1 MNIKDVSTSPASLS
15 LCLAHHVVEDE
26 AGVRQFEVFEQ
37 TVELP
42 AVQRTPGTVEV
53 VSGLRLLPRVVVVLE
68 LNRRKDTRVTAGCL
82 ETRAV
87 QNAFFF
93 NQMKRIL
100 TVMKVI
106 HQLNR
111 P

>member
-1 MNIKDVSTSPASLS
+1 MNIQDVSTSPASLS
-15 LCLAHHVVEDE
+15 VCLAHHVVEDE

-68 LNRRKDTRVTAGCL
+68 LNRRKDKCDGRKSGNSSCTKCL
-82 ETRAV
+82 
-87 QNAFFF
+87 F
-93 NQMKRIL
+93 QMKR
-100 TVMKVI
+100 
-106 HQLNR
+106 
-111 P
+111 

>member
-1 MNIKDVSTSPASLS
+1 MTLIYQDVFKFAVCPS
-15 LCLAHHVVEDE
+15 HHVVEDE

-68 LNRRKDTRVTAGCL
+68 LDRRTEASST
-82 ETRAV
+82 
-87 QNAFFF
+87 
-93 NQMKRIL
+93 I
-100 TVMKVI
+100 
-106 HQLNR
+106 
-111 P
+111 

>member
-1 MNIKDVSTSPASLS
+1 MIFKFPASLS
-15 LCLAHHVVEDE
+15 VCLSHHVVEDE

-68 LNRRKDTRVTAGCL
+68 LNTRT
-82 ETRAV
+82 EAV
-87 QNAFFF
+87 SVREPSSTF
-93 NQMKRIL
+93 IHL
-100 TVMKVI
+100 T
-106 HQLNR
+106 L
-111 P
+111 